1 MRREPESWEKVPLT
15 WWYVLHLELDLSNG
29 GGSMGSIICVQG
41 QAEGNREQLVLIP
54 ISEGIPQDILESF
67 GAQESLEGLQD
78 LRLILEVEQST
89 QLYSEEMREFLPSSL
104 GDLDWS
110 SGERSL
116 SGHLVRS
123 LESGFAIHLRIG
135 LSEEEGDAFLRAL
148 GVDKMEEAPVVE
160 MEGDMEVVDAEFECR
175 D

>member
-1 MRREPESWEKVPLT
+1 
-15 WWYVLHLELDLSNG
+15 
-29 GGSMGSIICVQG
+29 MGSIICVQG
-41 QAEGNREQLVLIP
+41 QTEGIREQLILIP
-54 ISEGIPQDILESF
+54 ISEGIPQDVLESF
-67 GAQESLEGLQD
+67 GAQESQEDLQD
-78 LRLILEVEQST
+78 LRLIPEVEQST
-89 QLYSEEMREFLPSSL
+89 WLYSGEMRKFLPSSL

-116 SGHLVRS
+116 SGHLVQS

-135 LSEEEGDAFLRAL
+135 LSEEKGDAFLGAL

>member
-1 MRREPESWEKVPLT
+1 
-15 WWYVLHLELDLSNG
+15 
-29 GGSMGSIICVQG
+29 MGSIACDQG
-41 QAEGNREQLVLIP
+41 QAEGIREQLVLVP
-54 ISEGIPQDILESF
+54 ISEDLPQDVLESF
-67 GAQESLEGLQD
+67 GAQESPEDQGLC
-78 LRLILEVEQST
+78 LIPEVQQST
-89 QLYSEEMREFLPSSL
+89 RLYSGEMREFLPSSL

-116 SGHLVRS
+116 LGRLVQS

-135 LSEEEGDAFLRAL
+135 LSNDEGDAFLGAL

>member
-1 MRREPESWEKVPLT
+1 
-15 WWYVLHLELDLSNG
+15 
-29 GGSMGSIICVQG
+29 MGSIECVQG
-41 QAEGNREQLVLIP
+41 QAKGLRGQLVLIP

-67 GAQESLEGLQD
+67 GVQESQEDLQD
-78 LRLILEVEQST
+78 LQPTSELEQST
-89 QLYSEEMREFLPSSL
+89 QLYSREMREFLPSRL
-104 GDLDWS
+104 GDLDLS

-116 SGHLVRS
+116 SGRLVQS

-135 LSEEEGDAFLRAL
+135 LSEEEGDAFLGAL
-148 GVDKMEEAPVVE
+148 GVNKMEEASVVK

>member
-1 MRREPESWEKVPLT
+1 MV
-15 WWYVLHLELDLSNG
+15 
-29 GGSMGSIICVQG
+29 SIACIQG
-41 QAEGNREQLVLIP
+41 QAEGIREQLVLVP
-54 ISEGIPQDILESF
+54 ISEGIPQDVLESF
-67 GAQESLEGLQD
+67 GVQESQEGLQD
-78 LRLILEVEQST
+78 LCLIPEVERST
-89 QLYSEEMREFLPSSL
+89 RLYSGEMREFLPSNL

-116 SGHLVRS
+116 SGHLVQS

-135 LSEEEGDAFLRAL
+135 LSEEEGGAFLGAL

>member
-1 MRREPESWEKVPLT
+1 MRRGPESWEKVPLT
-15 WWYVLHLELDLSNG
+15 RWYVLHLELDLSNG
-29 GGSMGSIICVQG
+29 GGSMGSIVCVQG
-41 QAEGNREQLVLIP
+41 QAEGIREQLVLVP
-54 ISEGIPQDILESF
+54 ISEGIPQDVLESF
-67 GAQESLEGLQD
+67 GAQESQEDLQD
-78 LRLILEVEQST
+78 LRLILEVEQLT
-89 QLYSEEMREFLPSSL
+89 QLYSGEMREFLPSSL

-116 SGHLVRS
+116 SGRLVQS
-123 LESGFAIHLRIG
+123 LESGFAIHLMIG
-135 LSEEEGDAFLRAL
+135 LSEEEGDSFLGAL